1 MRWSVM
7 LLCLAS
13 TCALAQEGTLQ
24 ADFRRESERVS
35 DACGRFSVKAV
46 PGCGIAL
53 FTDHPLHIAA
63 GSMPPQNGFSL
74 GAAFVTAKNTE
85 NWRLSWDVDAVGSFS
100 GSWRAGGY
108 MKLVHTPR
116 EPVRVVN
123 PVVLQPGE
131 TQKIPVAKPQI
142 NLVHP
147 YTVFNL
153 YAQTISLNKLNFFGL
168 GNDSA
173 LAGASVFGMGA
184 GSSSDQKQPEPL
196 EAGSAVSAVL
206 VRGDMDIAATCTVTY
221 IDPERL
227 LACGHPLLQFGSVDL
242 PMTKA
247 NVLATL
253 PSPLN
258 AFKIV
263 NTTEPVGA
271 FVQDRHTGIMGLLN
285 KEPDMIPVTLSIRS
299 GSATKEIHYEVL
311 NNPKL
316 SPVAMMATVFN
327 ALHGINDYGE
337 ETTYRLKGVISVKG
351 YPDVTLQNM
360 FAPTDAGQ
368 PAAFLAALSL
378 GDRFGRIYDNPFDV
392 PAVKAV
398 KLDFDLVKE
407 RRQARLESAR
417 TDLSEARPGDEITVE
432 TVLAPYRGER
442 IVRQIPIK
450 IPTSASKGPLRIL
463 VSDGDTLDRMRRGMP
478 MMARKLDLAS
488 TIALLNKEHSNNRV
502 YVSLLEAD
510 PEAMVADKV
519 MHDIYYGLQPPPN
532 RGPIPLVSTGQR
544 IGTPYINVPA
554 EKVVAIVLTDSP
566 DRNSAFKAPDQA
578 SQRIAGHI
586 LEFLSWEVQKGRMP
600 ANLLPLQ
607 SGVGNIANAVLFGL
621 EEGNFE
627 GLTSYTEVI
636 QDGMIRL
643 LKSGKLTCAS
653 ATAFSLSPEM
663 LTEVNANM
671 ASYRDRIV
679 LRPQEISNHPE
690 IIRRLGVIAMNGMD
704 PYSLMNL
711 RTSS

>member
-1 MRWSVM
+1 LAGLSGQKVMRQVVRPIAAIY
-7 LLCLAS
+7 LLFTL
-13 TCALAQEGTLQ
+13 CALAAEKPAGQTANPVTIPVSQIHTGMRGYALTVFQGVKPESMDVEVLGVLKNMNGPKGDIILVRLHGEKAEYTGVVAGMSGSPVYLDGKLAGALAFRIGEFSKEPIAGVTPIADMLEINAFDKSPGSSSNTTRASLPTTLNKTSGPGEPAGLPVQ
-24 ADFRRESERVS
+24 
-35 DACGRFSVKAV
+35 SVANYLK
-46 PGCGIAL
+46 PIE
-53 FTDHPLHIAA
+53 TPLVF
-63 GSMPPQNGFSL
+63 NGFS
-74 GAAFVTAKNTE
+74 E
-85 NWRLSWDVDAVGSFS
+85 EAVKLFAPQFASS
-100 GSWRAGGY
+100 GI
-108 MKLVHTPR
+108 V
-116 EPVRVVN
+116 PV
-123 PVVLQPGE
+123 
-131 TQKIPVAKPQI
+131 
-142 NLVHP
+142 
-147 YTVFNL
+147 
-153 YAQTISLNKLNFFGL
+153 
-168 GNDSA
+168 
-173 LAGASVFGMGA
+173 MGA
-184 GSSSDQKQPEPL
+184 GASSDQKQPEPL

-221 IDPERL
+221 IDAEKL

-263 NTTEPVGA
+263 NTTEAAGA

-285 KEPDMIPVTLSIRS
+285 KEPEMIPVTLTIRS
-299 GSATKEIHYEVL
+299 GAATKEIHYEVL
-311 NNPKL
+311 NNAKL

-337 ETTYRLKGVISVKG
+337 ETTYRLKGLISVKG

-360 FAPTDAGQ
+360 FAPTDTGQ

-478 MMARKLDLAS
+478 MLARKLDLAS

-519 MHDIYYGLQPPPN
+519 M
-532 RGPIPLVSTGQR
+532 
-544 IGTPYINVPA
+544 PA
-554 EKVVAIVLTDSP
+554 
-566 DRNSAFKAPDQA
+566 
-578 SQRIAGHI
+578 
-586 LEFLSWEVQKGRMP
+586 
-600 ANLLPLQ
+600 LPL
-607 SGVGNIANAVLFGL
+607 SVMNVM
-621 EEGNFE
+621 
-627 GLTSYTEVI
+627 
-636 QDGMIRL
+636 DGMRGTQEMVVLGESSVNEVATPPLDFAVAGAQL
-643 LKSGKLTCAS
+643 LTITIK
-653 ATAFSLSPEM
+653 
-663 LTEVNANM
+663 
-671 ASYRDRIV
+671 
-679 LRPQEISNHPE
+679 
-690 IIRRLGVIAMNGMD
+690 
-704 PYSLMNL
+704 
-711 RTSS
+711 